1 MEVLNMLKIKQ
12 DCRLAPAHFS
22 PNYESFHQF
31 LQTVK
36 NKTTVLLLVF
46 KDFLQINSNIDFCT
60 LCKRVSRFS
69 LDKLSSHSAKQIRR
83 GTLLCFRKF
92 LLLKNVR
99 DERGGCRDFPWKT
112 FCLTVPKIFVG
123 EPFTV
128 SLILESENF
137 QTYKGSVTIFYRKFI
152 VSK

>member
-1 MEVLNMLKIKQ
+1 MLNIEQ
-12 DCRLAPAHFS
+12 DCRLAPAYFS
-22 PNYESFHQF
+22 PNYECFDQF
-31 LQTVK
+31 LRTVK
-36 NKTTVLLLVF
+36 NITTLLLLVF

-69 LDKLSSHSAKQIRR
+69 LDKFSSHNAKQIRR

-99 DERGGCRDFPWKT
+99 DERGGFQDFPWKT
-112 FCLTVPKIFVG
+112 FCLTVPKTFVG

-128 SLILESENF
+128 SLIFETEKF
-137 QTYKGSVTIFYRKFI
+137 QTYKGSVAIFYRKSI